1 MHLRIR
7 IYNSVFNQSLTVE
20 NKKTYLGGFTVMKKA
35 KLFGLGAAT
44 LALTLTLAAC
54 GGGNNSSGTTDSS
67 GGTASSGGTT
77 DAEHSAVVITDIG
90 GVDDKSFNQSAWEGL
105 TAWGEE
111 HGLSEGTGGYAYIQ
125 SNDASEYTT
134 NVDSAVSQGFKTIF
148 GIGYLLEDAVSTGA
162 AANPDTNFVIV
173 DSIIDDMDNV
183 ASATFRDNEAAYLAG
198 YGAAY
203 TTLTNQVGFIG
214 GEEGVVIDRF
224 QAGFEEGVAAAAEEL
239 GKDIEVKVEYAAS
252 FGDPAK
258 GKAIAASMYNSGVD
272 VIYHASGGTGAGVFE
287 EAIALNEAG
296 EGDKVWVIGVDR
308 DQEADG
314 DYTDADGNAANLTLT
329 STLKGVGA
337 AVEDLANRALD
348 DDFPGGEHL
357 YYGLADGG
365 VDITEGNLSD
375 EAMTAINTAKQA
387 IIDGDVTVSETPAE

>member
-1 MHLRIR
+1 
-7 IYNSVFNQSLTVE
+7 
-20 NKKTYLGGFTVMKKA
+20 MKKA

-54 GGGNNSSGTTDSS
+54 GGGNGSSGTTDSS
-67 GGTASSGGTT
+67 GGTASSGTT
-77 DAEHSAVVITDIG
+77 DAAHSAVVITDIG

-105 TAWGEE
+105 SAWGED

-134 NVDSAVSQGFKTIF
+134 NVDSAVSQGFNTVF
-148 GIGYLLEDAVSTGA
+148 GIGYLLEDAISTGA
-162 AANPDTNFVIV
+162 ASNPDTNFVIV

-198 YGAAY
+198 YAAAY
-203 TTLTNQVGFIG
+203 STQTDKLGFIG

-224 QAGFEEGVAAAAEEL
+224 EAGFIAGVEAAAEEL
-239 GKDIEVKVEYAAS
+239 GKEITVDPQYAAS
-252 FGDPAK
+252 FGDPAR
-258 GKAIAASMYNSGVD
+258 GKAIAASMYNSGID
-272 VIYHASGGTGAGVFE
+272 IIYHASGGTGAGVFE

-308 DQEADG
+308 DQVEDG
-314 DYTDADGNAANLTLT
+314 NYEDADGNEANCTLT

-357 YYGLADGG
+357 FYGLADGG
-365 VDITEGNLSD
+365 VEITDGNLSD
-375 EAMTAINTAKQA
+375 EALAAVETAKQA
-387 IIDGDVTVSETPAE
+387 VIDGTVEVPETPEN